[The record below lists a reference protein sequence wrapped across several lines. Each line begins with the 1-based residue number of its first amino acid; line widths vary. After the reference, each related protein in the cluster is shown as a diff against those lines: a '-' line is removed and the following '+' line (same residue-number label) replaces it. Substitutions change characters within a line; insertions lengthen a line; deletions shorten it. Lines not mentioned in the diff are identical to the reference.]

1 MPSADKG
8 GCGQLLDNQSQSL
21 IYLGKFLAGVAE
33 LADALDLGSS
43 AARRGGS
50 IPLVRTRNIFTS

>member
-43 AARRGGS
+43 AFGREGS
-50 IPLVRTRNIFTS
+50 TPSIRTNFF